1 MCLTSFK
8 EEDLLKRNADLLME
22 NQELKEAVGK
32 LIEIIKPALD
42 QCQDVAEKVYD
53 FVKNDLS
60 NILENIEGVNS

>member
-32 LIEIIKPALD
+32 LIELIKPALD
-42 QCQDVAEKVYD
+42 QCQDVAEKVCD

-60 NILENIEGVNS
+60 NILKNTEGVNS